1 MTIALFG
8 FAINHILRIC
18 RILKMARGNAML
30 IGLGGSGRS
39 TLTKI
44 ASLVCDYE
52 LFGIDITK

>member
-1 MTIALFG
+1 
-8 FAINHILRIC
+8 
-18 RILKMARGNAML
+18 MARGNAML